1 MIVSLQ
7 TDRQTGRHTD
17 AWKKELK
24 ENIFAGRPRKRIQ
37 A

>member
-24 ENIFAGRPRKRIQ
+24 EYIFADRPRKRIQ